1 MVDYPSKVY
10 VSIDGDGFLVSVDDD
25 LAKAREAAA
34 DYNKDYRPKIRVVP
48 YRMVMGPARKARPA
62 TRARGKRHNPGHCM
76 GAKCTERTGCPCQC
90 WRCLEM
96 RWFFDASG
104 KLKKPAARGRGA
116 S

>member
-48 YRMVMGPARKARPA
+48 YRMVMGHTRKARPA
-62 TRARGKRHNPGHCM
+62 TPTSNRR
-76 GAKCTERTGCPCQC
+76 GAKAAGTG
-90 WRCLEM
+90 
-96 RWFFDASG
+96 
-104 KLKKPAARGRGA
+104 KKG
-116 S
+116 SDK